1 MSIEAE
7 LFTCRKCR
15 RLTNRLVGGL
25 CGACYSKQDELFTE
39 VREYIYAHKKA
50 NMQEITREFNIEP
63 LIIEKWIR
71 DGRLEVTEDSPI
83 KPVCERCG
91 TSILTGKYCV
101 ECQGKVIK
109 SLNQALEPSVK
120 SVDTVI
126 NKKDNTNRMRFL

>member
-1 MSIEAE
+1 MNMKSE
-7 LFTCRKCR
+7 LFACRKCR
-15 RLTNRLVGGL
+15 RLTNRLIAGL

-91 TSILTGKYCV
+91 TSILTGKYCDN
-101 ECQGKVIK
+101 CKRQTLMNLGQVIK
-109 SLNQALEPSVK
+109 TGEK
-120 SVDTVI
+120 SNETVVNRRDTS
-126 NKKDNTNRMRFL
+126 NRMRYL